1 MTTKKLLI
9 ILWAAITVQLI
20 LLSVIKEQNIQ
31 DLIKL
36 KDAYAMEASSAKIY
50 YSAFCVEDKNGVIA
64 CKYSKDKSDYDRL
77 QKGEQPIHL
86 QGKVMR

>member
-9 ILWAAITVQLI
+9 ILWAVITVQLI

-64 CKYSKDKSDYDRL
+64 CMYSEDKSDYDRL
-77 QKGEQPIHL
+77 QNGEKPINL
-86 QGKVMR
+86 QGEIIK